1 MHRLHPLIAARSAS
15 LLALLSFVA
24 TLAGCGPSVVPNG
37 PDGGVDACGDCLA
50 GQVCDPAL
58 ERCVTVCAATMD
70 ADRDG
75 HLAVECG
82 GDDCADGD
90 PEVHLGAAE
99 RCDNLDTD
107 CNRALDFP
115 GEDDDGDGYD
125 DCAGAPDALDCDDT
139 DASVFPGAA
148 EVCDGLD
155 NACSGLGSED
165 ADGDGELAAGDA
177 CMGGPLESL
186 PRTDCDDQVA
196 GRSAGAAEVCDG
208 VDDDCDDLVDEG
220 AAAALRCVEG
230 ALCREGGCTT
240 CAACAFDGSV
250 REHWYALTVVRVPRI
265 GVDGSLAGFNLDGVV
280 SDGSGDVCAPADR
293 TSPAGVPGIDNVL
306 ARIASALVPLGV
318 DVNAGFA
325 ARLGAGEHL
334 LLLQLLR
341 VDGCTD
347 NDVEVR
353 VYDRSPGEGEMFLLA
368 DDGTLA
374 PGNLLVPAG
383 SALTLVGS
391 FGEARLERG
400 RLVTSGGVLDLPAA
414 AGLALPTLEGAVLEA
429 CVGPERLEAGLL
441 GGNSSAA
448 AWAAATAPLG
458 GFEPEDVVDVF
469 RAAADSLVGAGE
481 FEVQPCEGVSA
492 GLVIG
497 GVAGRG
503 ARH

>member
-1 MHRLHPLIAARSAS
+1 MHRLHPRIAARAS
-15 LLALLSFVA
+15 LPTLLTLAA
-24 TLAGCGPSVVPNG
+24 ALAGCGPAVVPND
-37 PDGGVDACGDCLA
+37 PDGGLDACGDCLA

-58 ERCVTVCAATMD
+58 ERCVTSCATTRD
-70 ADRDG
+70 ADGDG
-75 HLAVECG
+75 SRALECG

-90 PEVHLGAAE
+90 PAVHPGAAE

-107 CNRALDFP
+107 CNGSLDFP
-115 GEDDDGDGYD
+115 GEDDDGDGHG
-125 DCAGAPDALDCDDT
+125 DCAGAAGALDCDDT
-139 DASVFPGAA
+139 DASAFPGAV

-155 NACSGLGSED
+155 NACVGLSGED

-177 CMGGPLESL
+177 CMGGPLASL
-186 PRTDCDDQVA
+186 PRTDCDDQDA
-196 GRSAGAAEVCDG
+196 GRSAAAAEVCDG
-208 VDDDCDDLVDEG
+208 VDNDCDELVDEG
-220 AAAALRCVEG
+220 TAAALGCGEG

-240 CAACAFDGSV
+240 CTACAFDGSV
-250 REHWYALTVVRVPRI
+250 REHWYALTVVRVPRV
-265 GVDGSLAGFNLDGVV
+265 GMDGTLAGFNLDGVV

-306 ARIASALVPLGV
+306 ASIASALVPLGV

-347 NDVEVR
+347 DDIEVR
-353 VYDRSPGEGEMFLLA
+353 VYERSPDESETFVLA
-368 DDGTLA
+368 GDGTLA

-383 SALTLVGS
+383 AAVTLVGS
-391 FGEARLERG
+391 FAGARLERG
-400 RLVTSGGVLDLPAA
+400 HLVTSGGVLDLPETT
-414 AGLALPTLEGAVLEA
+414 GIALPTLEGAVLEA

-441 GGNSSAA
+441 GGNSNAA

-458 GFEPEDVVDVF
+458 GLDPADVVGVF
-469 RAAADSLVGAGE
+469 RAAADSLVGADE

-492 GLVIG
+492 GLVLG

-503 ARH
+503 VRH